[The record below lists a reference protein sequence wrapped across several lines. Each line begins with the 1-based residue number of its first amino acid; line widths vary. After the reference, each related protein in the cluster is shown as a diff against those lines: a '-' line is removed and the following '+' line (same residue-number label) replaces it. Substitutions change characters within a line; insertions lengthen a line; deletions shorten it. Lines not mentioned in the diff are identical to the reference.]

1 MLITLDLLPARALR
15 MQRVLKAC
23 CKLNCRQTADL
34 AGTQMFL
41 PAASLRVIHAE
52 GLEDVL
58 QVQLQT
64 YAGLEEFGTI
74 PLCCLTLSC
83 APVLQAQL
91 QTPAGLDDLLTS
103 LRLLSDCV
111 LFMQKG
117 LRMCCKHSCRHMPVL
132 RRLKASLQPAAA
144 A

>member
-1 MLITLDLLPARALR
+1 
-15 MQRVLKAC
+15 
-23 CKLNCRQTADL
+23 
-34 AGTQMFL
+34 MFL
-41 PAASLRVIHAE
+41 PAASLRVVHAE

-64 YAGLEEFGTI
+64 YAGLKDFDII

-83 APVLQAQL
+83 APMLQAQL
-91 QTPAGLDDLLTS
+91 QTPAGLEDELTS
-103 LRLLSDCV
+103 LCLLSDCV

-117 LRMCCKHSCRHMPVL
+117 LSMCCKHSCRPMQVL

>member
-1 MLITLDLLPARALR
+1 MLNTLDLLPANALR

-23 CKLNCRQTADL
+23 CKLNCRQL
-34 AGTQMFL
+34 PILREPKFL
-41 PAASLRVIHAE
+41 PAASLRVIHAD

-91 QTPAGLDDLLTS
+91 QTPAGLVT
-103 LRLLSDCV
+103 C
-111 LFMQKG
+111 
-117 LRMCCKHSCRHMPVL
+117 
-132 RRLKASLQPAAA
+132 
-144 A
+144 